1 MKNLI
6 KSLGLA
12 LVLLAQSAYAV
23 PTLFFD
29 GDITF
34 TSSDPGISLQNAASS
49 GSLGKLSVTAVLSAT
64 QEIDPAPQLIG
75 SSLTFSA
82 FLTEVDISSSSITI
96 GLFAGGAGYG
106 ITVVDGNSNNL
117 LLGDF
122 DNLEVLGRN
131 GRDSGRVTGVM
142 NATDGL
148 LADMFGA
155 GQLIALVFN
164 IDTFFGADMFDS
176 SFSGKIDGRIE
187 GEARA
192 VPAPGILTLLGLGLA
207 LMGVI
212 RRKHAC

>member
-1 MKNLI
+1 MKNFI
-6 KSLGLA
+6 KSLGFALA
-12 LVLLAQSAYAV
+12 LLAQPAHAV

-34 TSSDPGISLQNAASS
+34 TSSDPGIGLQSTTS
-49 GSLGKLSVTAVLSAT
+49 MGSLGQLSVTAVLTAT
-64 QEIDPAPQLIG
+64 QEIDPIPELMG

-82 FLTEVDISSSSITI
+82 FLTEVDTSSSSITI
-96 GLFAGGAGYG
+96 GLFAGGAGYDF
-106 ITVVDGNSNNL
+106 TVIDGNSNDL

-122 DNLEVLGRN
+122 DSMEMLGRN
-131 GRDSGRVTGVM
+131 GRDSGRVEGVM
-142 NATDGL
+142 STTDGL

-176 SFSGKIDGRIE
+176 SFSGNIDGRIE
-187 GEARA
+187 GEAPA
-192 VPAPGILTLLGLGLA
+192 VPAPGVLVLLSFGLV

-212 RRKHAC
+212 RRRTC